1 MKVAFDIPWYQ
12 YALIV
17 DIAEKM
23 QFRGQWLGKTA
34 LQKFIYLLEMLYN
47 VPCGYS
53 FTLYIHGPF
62 CSDIMNDLDYV
73 NALNGVEVEF
83 EQNMNGYRITPGS
96 SGGEIKEKAQDFL
109 SSYNYYVEKIL
120 EDFGSMRARDLELR
134 STIVF
139 IDRDA
144 RISGRKFDRNRFIE
158 EIKGIKPHF
167 SVREIELALTELES
181 KNYIANRN

>member
-1 MKVAFDIPWYQ
+1 MKATLDIPWYQ

-17 DIAEKM
+17 ELAEKM
-23 QFRGQWLGKTA
+23 QLKGHWLGKTA
-34 LQKFIYLLEMLYN
+34 LQKFIYLLEMVYN
-47 VPCGYS
+47 VPCGYF

-73 NALNGVEVEF
+73 SALNGVKVEYDY
-83 EQNMNGYRITPGS
+83 NMNGYRITPGS
-96 SGGEIKEKAQDFL
+96 SGKEIKNKAQDFL
-109 SSYNYYVEKIL
+109 SVNEQHIEKML
-120 EDFGSMRARDLELR
+120 QDFGLLRTRDLELR

-144 RISGRKFDRNRFIE
+144 KISGREFDRNEFIQ

-167 SVREIELALTELES
+167 SRQEIEFALDELES
-181 KNYIANRN
+181 KGYVEKRD